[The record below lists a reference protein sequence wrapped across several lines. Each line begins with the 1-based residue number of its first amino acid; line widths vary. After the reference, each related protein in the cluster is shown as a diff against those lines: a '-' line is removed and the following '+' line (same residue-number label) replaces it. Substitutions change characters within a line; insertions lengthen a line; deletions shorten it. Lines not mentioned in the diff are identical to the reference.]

1 MVQESQPQIA
11 PKILIVEDDP
21 RSMKLVEAYLL
32 PEGYETIKAVDG
44 LEALSKLEKEDV
56 DLILLDIMLPGM
68 DGYEV
73 CRQIKGDK
81 KMRFIPIV
89 MMTALSETS
98 DKVKGIEMGTDDFLT
113 KPVNRE
119 ELLARV
125 KSLVNVKRL
134 NMQLEDAENVLF
146 VLINMLEAKDPYT
159 KGHSQR
165 VTNIALKLAKEL
177 RLSSRDQDI
186 LKRAG
191 LVHDIGK
198 VGISEAVL
206 NKPGPLT
213 KEEFEHIKNHPA
225 LSEKI
230 CSPLNSM
237 KDLLSIIRHHHE
249 RVDGKGY
256 PDGLKGTEIPLGAKI
271 LAIADAYDAM
281 DSDRPYR
288 GNMPKEEIKRIF
300 REGSGTQWDS
310 QLVELFLNVM
320 F

>member
-1 MVQESQPQIA
+1 MVQESQSQIA

-32 PEGYETIKAVDG
+32 PEGYQTVKAVDG

-56 DLILLDIMLPGM
+56 DLILLDIMLPSM

-73 CRQIKGDK
+73 CKKIKEDRDT
-81 KMRFIPIV
+81 RFIPIV

-125 KSLVNVKRL
+125 KSLVHVKRL

-146 VLINMLEAKDPYT
+146 VLINILEAKDPYT
-159 KGHSQR
+159 RGHSQR
-165 VTNIALKLAKEL
+165 VTNIALRLAKEL

-191 LVHDIGK
+191 LVHDVGKIG
-198 VGISEAVL
+198 VPEAIL

-213 KEEFEHIKNHPA
+213 KEEFEYIKNHPA

-237 KDLLSIIRHHHE
+237 KDLLGIIRHHHE

-256 PDGLKGTEIPLGAKI
+256 PDGLKGTDIPLGARI

-288 GNMPKEEIKRIF
+288 NKMSKEEIKRIF
-300 REGSGTQWDS
+300 TEGSGTQWDS